1 MADQALGEFT
11 MNLQNINND
20 MGRAYSVANV
30 YDAKFRILEFDGI
43 WRDAV
48 GCPELTG
55 SWFIYGPTKN
65 GKTSLAMM
73 LAKYLTKFKRVGY
86 NSVEEGLSLSIR
98 ESMKRVSMKEVGTKF
113 ILIEKETVPELIE
126 RLAKHKSPDVVFLDS
141 VQFMELKFSEYK
153 RLKAQFP
160 HKLFVYVSHIEGKQ
174 PEGST
179 AKRIW
184 RDSNVVF
191 RVEGFK
197 AFPVGRYGGG
207 ETICI
212 SDKLADE
219 YWGLG

>member
-1 MADQALGEFT
+1 
-11 MNLQNINND
+11 

-30 YDAKFRILEFDGI
+30 FDAKFRVLEFEGI

-55 SWFIYGPTKN
+55 SWFIYGAPKN

-73 LAKYLTKFKRVGY
+73 LAKYLTRFRRVGY

-98 ESMKRVSMKEVGTKF
+98 EAMKRVNMKEVKSRF
-113 ILIEKETVPELIE
+113 VLIEKETVPELIE
-126 RLAKHKSPDVVFLDS
+126 RLSKHKSPDIIFIDS

-160 HKLFVYVSHIEGKQ
+160 QKLFVYVSHIEGKQ
-174 PEGST
+174 PQGAT

-184 RDSNVVF
+184 RDANVSI

-197 AFPVGRYGGG
+197 GFPVGRYGGG
-207 ETICI
+207 DTVVI
-212 SDKLADE
+212 SEKLADE
-219 YWGLG
+219 YWGLD